1 MQRYWTVLV
10 TTVLAVGGSASGSVT
25 LDLVS
30 VGQVGNNNYQVV
42 TLVASGGYS
51 LNQSGVE
58 AGVYNLKVNGVA
70 TPSFCIDIA
79 TEQIENQLY
88 NDYNYNPLASS
99 PVSVIGPMGSQAAT
113 DIEKL
118 WAAYYSPS
126 MTSVQAAALQV
137 AIWEDEANNSG
148 AGIDTAGKYT
158 LTVSGN
164 PSVTTLA
171 GNMLTAL
178 PGLTAEADLIAL
190 VDSGQGYVV
199 AVPEATTVLA
209 GALLLLPLGVSTFR
223 ILRNQ
228 RAV

>member
-1 MQRYWTVLV
+1 MVLV
-10 TTVLAVGGSASGSVT
+10 TAALAVGGSASASVT

-30 VGQVGNNNYQVV
+30 VGQVGNNSYQVV
-42 TLVASGGYS
+42 TLFASGGYS
-51 LNQSGVE
+51 LNQPGVE

-79 TEQIENQLY
+79 TEQIENKLY
-88 NDYNYNPLASS
+88 TDYNYNPLASS
-99 PVSVIGPMGSQAAT
+99 PVSIIGPMGAQAAT

-148 AGIDTAGKYT
+148 PGIDTAGKYT

-164 PSVTTLA
+164 GLVTTAA
-171 GNMLTAL
+171 GNMLAAL
-178 PGLTAEADLIAL
+178 PGLTTEANLIAL

-199 AVPEATTVLA
+199 AVPEPTTVIA
-209 GALLLLPLGVSTFR
+209 GALLLLPLGASTLR
-223 ILRNQ
+223 ILRRN
-228 RAV
+228 RLS